1 MCSMNRMAHFKST
14 YPYLL
19 VLLDC
24 VNDPVLR
31 NKILKNPKVV
41 QCISELAYNILK
53 ENVKVSTREKK
64 QLQKHRKNL
73 YKLATKGRNKLTL
86 LKGPRGAGLLT
97 TLLTIGIPVLA
108 SLILDGSKRQRQQ
121 RS

>member
-1 MCSMNRMAHFKST
+1 MDRMAHFKST

-19 VLLDC
+19 VLFDC
-24 VNDPVLR
+24 KKNPVLR
-31 NKILKNPKVV
+31 NKILENPKVI
-41 QCISELAYNILK
+41 QCIAELAYNILNK
-53 ENVKVSTREKK
+53 NIVVSEREKK

-73 YKLATKGRNKLTL
+73 YKLANKRGNKV